1 VQRVL
6 INIFNANSGFLKAS
20 DISSRTEWRILN
32 KMLDDHTATK
42 VKRGLYKLNDFHEDI
57 QQIEIAKS
65 IPAAVFCLFTTWHY
79 YELSTYIPFE
89 FHIAVPQNRKVK
101 TSDYP
106 PVKVYYLS
114 EKFYEMGINE
124 ITMTGEKIK
133 IYDLEKSVCDVVR
146 FRNKVGLDIVVEVL
160 KSYSKRM
167 DKDLNKLSNYARTL
181 RVEKILTNML
191 MPLL

>member
-1 VQRVL
+1 
-6 INIFNANSGFLKAS
+6 
-20 DISSRTEWRILN
+20 
-32 KMLDDHTATK
+32 MLDDHTATK
-42 VKRGLYKLNDFHEDI
+42 VKRGLYKLNDFREDI

-101 TSDYP
+101 IPDYP

-114 EKFYEMGINE
+114 EKFHETGINE
-124 ITMTGEKIK
+124 ITMSGEKIK

-146 FRNKVGLDIVVEVL
+146 FRNKVGLDTKMIASILIRTVL
-160 KSYSKRM
+160 LFPIS
-167 DKDLNKLSNYARTL
+167 
-181 RVEKILTNML
+181 EKKTDIAE
-191 MPLL
+191 